1 MTKLYKPF
9 VVWER
14 HELSGEKLGQQNGDV
29 PHQFDNE
36 QDARAFIYK
45 VAHMQPCCDRHFRE
59 LQFSDYCHGI
69 DFGSWSDFFVIESR
83 DYERPLN

>member
-29 PHQFDNE
+29 PH
-36 QDARAFIYK
+36 
-45 VAHMQPCCDRHFRE
+45 
-59 LQFSDYCHGI
+59 
-69 DFGSWSDFFVIESR
+69 
-83 DYERPLN
+83 